1 MAGITGD
8 LSLQDS
14 SLRSEWQTGTRNK
27 SKIERPTSEIK
38 SIFTITMIKLLLRIL
53 KLFVIFFVG
62 ITVFWVLLYRF
73 VNPPGTWLMITRGF
87 ERRADGKDW
96 KIDKKW
102 VDFDDIADPMKRAAV
117 AAEDQKFLDHFGF
130 DFKAMERA
138 IDKNEHSHKLI
149 GGSTISQQT
158 AKNVFLWPGRSYVR
172 KAFEAY
178 FTLLIE
184 VLWNKKRIME
194 VYLNEIEMG
203 DGIYGIEAAA
213 QAYYHKD
220 AANLTKSQ
228 AADIASIFPNP
239 LKWSPTNP
247 SDYVRHRQ
255 YLIMKNMRRLGP
267 MDF

>member
-1 MAGITGD
+1 MKPG
-8 LSLQDS
+8 L
-14 SLRSEWQTGTRNK
+14 W
-27 SKIERPTSEIK
+27 
-38 SIFTITMIKLLLRIL
+38 KLILRIL
-53 KLFVIFFVG
+53 KLALIIYICVTVCWVIV
-62 ITVFWVLLYRF
+62 YRF
-73 VNPPGTWLMITRGF
+73 VNPPVTWLMISRGF
-87 ERRADGKDW
+87 ERKSDGKDW

-102 VDFDDIADPMKRAAV
+102 VDFDQISDAMKRAAV

-138 IDKNEHSHKLI
+138 IDKNAHSHKLI

-178 FTLLIE
+178 FTVLIE
-184 VLWNKKRIME
+184 LFWSKKRIME

-203 DGIYGIEAAA
+203 DGIYGIEAASE
-213 QAYYHKD
+213 AYYHEPASK
-220 AANLTKSQ
+220 LTTYQ
-228 AADIASIFPNP
+228 AAAIASIFPDP

-255 YLIMKNMRRLGP
+255 YLIRKNMRRLGP
-267 MDF
+267 LDF